1 MAEDADDEVLG
12 FLYLELAHPLVVTAV
27 LQRAALNGSFLVS
40 ISSGLAPDLQEL
52 LRLRQEDICSH
63 PEIFDHLEENP
74 ELSRYSRR
82 WITEYREHLLP
93 REQPVERER
102 AKEEATKEESAEAL
116 PDPEV
121 QRAVTEA
128 AAEVPADGE
137 VDDQTGLS
145 EVQIRS
151 LPVGIRVKLT
161 FGAPKSLR
169 GILLRDHNPQV
180 AVAAL
185 TNGSISG
192 SEIDE
197 LAAQRNVV
205 QEVLSMIALNPCWV
219 RRYGTLSALVR
230 NPRTSEGLS
239 QRLLPRLTVRDLR
252 YVFNDVG
259 LSQAVRLQAKR
270 IFSAK
275 TG

>member
-1 MAEDADDEVLG
+1 M
-12 FLYLELAHPLVVTAV
+12 
-27 LQRAALNGSFLVS
+27 
-40 ISSGLAPDLQEL
+40 
-52 LRLRQEDICSH
+52 
-63 PEIFDHLEENP
+63 
-74 ELSRYSRR
+74 
-82 WITEYREHLLP
+82 
-93 REQPVERER
+93 
-102 AKEEATKEESAEAL
+102 
-116 PDPEV
+116 
-121 QRAVTEA
+121 
-128 AAEVPADGE
+128 AEVPPDGE
-137 VDDQTGLS
+137 IDDQTGLS

-197 LAAQRNVV
+197 LAGQRNIV
-205 QEVLSMIALNPCWV
+205 QEVLSMIAMNQRWV

-230 NPRTSEGLS
+230 NPRTPEGLS
-239 QRLLPRLTVRDLR
+239 QRLLPRLAVRDLR
-252 YVFNDVG
+252 YVYSDVG
-259 LSQAVRLQAKR
+259 LSQAVRFQAKR